1 MPCCAMYF
9 YLDPNMYMTKYFI
22 LFLVLTCVKRL
33 GMKRRNIID
42 PAASGNGGDVQPTGK
57 PSYLH
62 L

>member
-1 MPCCAMYF
+1 MYF

-33 GMKRRNIID
+33 GMKRRNIIN